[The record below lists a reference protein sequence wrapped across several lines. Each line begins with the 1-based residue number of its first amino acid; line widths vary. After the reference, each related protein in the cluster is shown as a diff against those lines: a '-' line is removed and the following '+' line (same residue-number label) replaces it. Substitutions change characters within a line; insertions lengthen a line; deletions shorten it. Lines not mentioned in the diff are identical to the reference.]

1 VKKHLKYLISLFLAL
16 AVMTGDGILCSQSN
30 ASEYYQSSYVTSGK
44 EIDLQN
50 IRLYVFNRATSFGK
64 TLFPILLSCLEFKEV
79 FSLQTKVLLQ
89 VCNNLHQN
97 IISFIK
103 QSVFI
108 NEHSISTDFRKSLYN
123 A

>member
-1 VKKHLKYLISLFLAL
+1 MKNHLKYLISLFLAL
-16 AVMTGDGILCSQSN
+16 AVMTGEGILCSQSN
-30 ASEYYQSSYVTSGK
+30 APEYYQSSYVTSGK
-44 EIDLQN
+44 EIDLKN
-50 IRLYVFNRATSFGK
+50 IRLYVFNRVKSFGK
-64 TLFPILLSCLEFKEV
+64 TLFPILLTCLEFKEV

-89 VCNNLHQN
+89 VCQVLHQN

-108 NEHSISTDFRKSLYN
+108 NEHSISTDFKKSLYN

>member
-1 VKKHLKYLISLFLAL
+1 MKNHLKYLISLILAL

-30 ASEYYQSSYVTSGK
+30 APEYYQSSYLDSGK
-44 EIDLQN
+44 EIDLKN
-50 IRLYVFNRATSFGK
+50 IRLYVFNRVKSFGK
-64 TLFPILLSCLEFKEV
+64 TLFPILLSYLEFKEL
-79 FSLQTKVLLQ
+79 FSLHTKVLLQ

>member
-1 VKKHLKYLISLFLAL
+1 
-16 AVMTGDGILCSQSN
+16 MTGDGILYSHSN
-30 ASEYYQSSYVTSGK
+30 TPEYYQFSYVALGK
-44 EIDLQN
+44 EIDLKN
-50 IRLYVFNRATSFGK
+50 IRLYVFNRAKSFGK
-64 TLFPILLSCLEFKEV
+64 TLFPILLTSQEFKEI

-89 VCNNLHQN
+89 VCNDLHQN

-108 NEHSISTDFRKSLYN
+108 NEHSTSTDFRKSLYN